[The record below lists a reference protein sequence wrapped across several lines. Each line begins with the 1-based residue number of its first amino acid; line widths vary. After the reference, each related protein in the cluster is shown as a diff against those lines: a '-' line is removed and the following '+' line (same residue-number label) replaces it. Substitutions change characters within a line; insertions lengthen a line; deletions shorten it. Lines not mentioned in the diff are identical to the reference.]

1 MARGLSRVL
10 FSAAVGAKTPV
21 ARQHR
26 STIALAGFPSQ
37 KKGLGGDIRQ
47 LATRAPAPIPPHHS
61 LKMCPCRKSTK
72 TFVRQ
77 LSSLLLQLRTVT
89 AHVRA
94 LWVWPRQHQIL
105 HVGYSHKTSNTVFLI
120 YDYCVSVTNI
130 AGVCKSIHRELGGRL
145 GLEKPQK
152 REGGGFCSGWLTSP
166 CESVHVT
173 SELSED

>member
-1 MARGLSRVL
+1 MVGGKRPLPRTFQRSRWGQNSKLRWQSSTGPPLPSLALQAKKRSRWRHQAAGDQSTSSNSSSSFTQNVSLS
-10 FSAAVGAKTPV
+10 
-21 ARQHR
+21 QIDH
-26 STIALAGFPSQ
+26 
-37 KKGLGGDIRQ
+37 
-47 LATRAPAPIPPHHS
+47 
-61 LKMCPCRKSTK
+61 

-152 REGGGFCSGWLTSP
+152 GEGGGFARAGG
-166 CESVHVT
+166 
-173 SELSED
+173 

>member
-1 MARGLSRVL
+1 MVGGERPLPRTFQRSRWGQNSGGTAAPVHHCPRWLS
-10 FSAAVGAKTPV
+10 KP
-21 ARQHR
+21 
-26 STIALAGFPSQ
+26 

-47 LATRAPAPIPPHHS
+47 LATRAPVPIPPHHS
-61 LKMCPCRKSTK
+61 LKMCPCHKSTK

-152 REGGGFCSGWLTSP
+152 GEGGGFARAGG
-166 CESVHVT
+166 
-173 SELSED
+173 